1 MSDSE
6 AQDPTNL
13 GNIDTPSG
21 GDRMEADATAETI
34 FASPPAT
41 ADMQYSGNELHAI
54 ANTKYEVKAKLTPGR
69 YRMTQSLGSEAMG
82 TVKLAEDLLIKR

>member
-54 ANTKYEVKAKLTPGR
+54 ANTK
-69 YRMTQSLGSEAMG
+69 
-82 TVKLAEDLLIKR
+82 